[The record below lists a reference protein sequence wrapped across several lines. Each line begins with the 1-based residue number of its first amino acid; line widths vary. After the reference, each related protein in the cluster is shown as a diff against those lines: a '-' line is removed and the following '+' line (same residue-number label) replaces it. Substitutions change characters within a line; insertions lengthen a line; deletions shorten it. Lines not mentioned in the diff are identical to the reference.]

1 MFSYSGTYLTFT
13 VPFTGTYIIE
23 CWGASGGTH
32 NSYNYDGK
40 GGYVKGSIELQ
51 QGNILYVYVGGKG
64 TENGIGGWN
73 GGASKKGIS
82 DSGTAYSDDSSG
94 GGGSTDVRLA
104 IGNLYSRIIV
114 AGAGG
119 GLNYYQNWASGS
131 KGGDAGGLIGPKFP
145 SRTQPAVCYN
155 YGGTQTEGGKSQK
168 SSSGCT
174 GNNGSFGLGG
184 SGHWGNGGGGWY
196 GGSGGSNTPYPY
208 NQSSGTSGGEIAG
221 GGGSSFISGHPGCVS
236 HSSYRGSNSN
246 IVKFNDVE
254 YVFTST
260 KMIDGEGKEWTTAG
274 QTTGGNSATMPNPD
288 GGTIA
293 PGRCGHGYCRIS
305 GITLL

>member
-1 MFSYSGTYLTFT
+1 
-13 VPFTGTYIIE
+13 
-23 CWGASGGTH
+23 
-32 NSYNYDGK
+32 
-40 GGYVKGSIELQ
+40 LQ

-94 GGGSTDVRLA
+94 GGGATDVRLA

-208 NQSSGTSGGEIAG
+208 NQSSGTQGGEIAG

-236 HSSYRGSNSN
+236 HTSYRGSATN
-246 IVKFNDVE
+246 IVKYNNVE
-254 YVFTST
+254 YFFSST
-260 KMIDGEGKEWTTAG
+260 KMIDGSGMEWTTTNSNQTAG
-274 QTTGGNSATMPNPD
+274 DKTSTMPTPP
-288 GGTIA
+288 GGTISL
-293 PGRCGHGYCRIS
+293 GNVGNGYCRIT
-305 GITLL
+305 GITATP